1 MSQHT
6 VQGEA
11 ISPGTAAGTLYLP
24 GQAAAS
30 ARPAVATAQSPS
42 EEIERFHHHVAALSD
57 EIEQSAEELENEAL
71 AAEAQIMRTHLAML
85 RDPEFHRQVHE
96 LVRATRYAAE
106 VAAEHVLRD
115 VAAALRASE
124 SPALAER
131 AIDLEDLALRL
142 KARMGAP
149 EAYDLAVDLLGIERP
164 ILAMPALLPSVVL
177 QAKSLGV
184 AGFVVERGT
193 GVSHGAIL
201 ARSFGLPA
209 IRVAALAQLEGAVGG
224 RVLVDGNTGEVL
236 VGPDDEEVVAHAE
249 PAAVPLPGVEEPP
262 LPAELWVSI
271 VDPVQLEGFDWT
283 GVVGVGL
290 YRTEMLF
297 LRHEHDFP
305 TEAEQLEAY
314 RRLFDLADG
323 RPVVIRTADL
333 GADKPVAHMTFGPQD
348 NPYLGLR
355 AHRLYRFHAEIF
367 ITQVRAILR
376 AAAGDCRLRLM
387 FPMIES
393 IDQWRFLQELLEQA
407 LATLRRENLP
417 HQEDF
422 RQGILVETP
431 SAAWGFATL
440 AKVIDFAS
448 VGTNDLVQYLFAVER
463 GAANVQDFYPPEH
476 PVVLD
481 VLATLAE
488 RAREAGVP
496 LSICGE
502 IAGDPTLA
510 PVLVG
515 LGIDQ
520 LSLAPAAIS
529 PVRQR
534 LRSCDLD
541 EARRLAEA
549 CRRAETADDVRAI
562 LGRTDMATP
571 DAGRPVGA
579 DQAVDPVC
587 GMIVSTRDNPHILR
601 VGGVRHYFCSA
612 RCMRRFLSAV
622 RNGKTPAQAH
632 P

>member
-1 MSQHT
+1 MSEHI

-11 ISPGTAAGTLYLP
+11 ISPGAASGTLYLP
-24 GQAAAS
+24 GRAASS
-30 ARPAVATAQSPS
+30 ARPAEVSSHSAS

-57 EIEQSAEELENEAL
+57 EIEQSAEELESEAL
-71 AAEAQIMRTHLAML
+71 AAEAQIMRSHLAML

-149 EAYDLAVDLLGIERP
+149 EAYDLAVDLLGIEMP

-184 AGFVVERGT
+184 VGFIVERGT

-209 IRVAALAQLEGAVGG
+209 VRVSALAALEAAVG
-224 RVLVDGNTGEVL
+224 RRMLVDGNTGEIL
-236 VGPDDEEVVAHAE
+236 VAPGDEEVVAHVE
-249 PAAVPLPGVEEPP
+249 PAAVSLPGARAGD

-271 VDPVQLEGFDWT
+271 IDPVQLEDFDWT
-283 GVVGVGL
+283 GVAGVGL

-305 TEAEQLEAY
+305 TEAEQMDAY
-314 RRLFDLADG
+314 GRLFELAGG
-323 RPVVIRTADL
+323 RPVVVRTADL
-333 GADKPVAHMTFGPQD
+333 GADKPVAHMSFGPQD

-376 AAAGDCRLRLM
+376 AAAGDRHLRLM
-387 FPMIES
+387 FPMVETL
-393 IDQWRFLQELLEQA
+393 DQWYFLQGLLDQA
-407 LATLRRENLP
+407 VGTLQREGLDY
-417 HQEDF
+417 QADF
-422 RQGILVETP
+422 QQGILVETP
-431 SAAWGFATL
+431 SAAWGFAGL

-463 GAANVQDFYPPEH
+463 GAANVQDFYQPEH

-481 VLATLAE
+481 VLAVLAA

-502 IAGDPTLA
+502 VAGDPTLVA
-510 PVLVG
+510 VLVG
-515 LGIDQ
+515 LGIEQ

-529 PVRQR
+529 RVRER
-534 LRSCDLD
+534 LRAIDPD
-541 EARRLAEA
+541 EALRLAEA
-549 CRRAETADDVRAI
+549 CRQADTADDVRAI
-562 LGRTDMATP
+562 LGRTGMAAP
-571 DAGRPVGA
+571 SESAQAVGH

-587 GMIVSTRDNPHILR
+587 GMIISTRDNPHILR
-601 VGGVRHYFCSA
+601 VGGVRHFFCSA
-612 RCMRRFLSAV
+612 RCMRRFLTAV
-622 RNGKTPAQAH
+622 RDKTAVESD
-632 P
+632 